1 VSPPTSATIAPHRY
15 LRRSPLYRL
24 HMQAGAQFEEL
35 EGTALVATYGNT
47 RAGEVEQA
55 SALGITD
62 LTPLP
67 RVGFK
72 GAGAP
77 AWAESQGVEIPT
89 RPNRSRSLHA
99 GAVSARLSNEEV
111 LILSDLAGKSRL
123 PHILVNAWSR
133 RTAVNTWLVPRGD
146 SHCWF
151 ALTGAAAAETL
162 SKLCAVDMRAHKFA
176 ATDIAQTSVA
186 GCDAIV
192 IRHDLLSHHCFYLLA
207 DLSLAQFLWEVL
219 LDAMHEFSGKPVG
232 IKALRSLSAQR

>member
-1 VSPPTSATIAPHRY
+1 VSPHTSAIISPHRY

-24 HMQAGAQFEEL
+24 HVQAEAQFEEL
-35 EGTALVATYGNT
+35 EGTAIVAAYGDAG
-47 RAGEVEQA
+47 AGETEQA
-55 SALGITD
+55 AALGVAD
-62 LTPLP
+62 LTPLS
-67 RVGFK
+67 RIGFK
-72 GAGAP
+72 GVGAP

-89 RPNRSRSLHA
+89 RPNQSRSLHA
-99 GAVSARLSNEEV
+99 GVVSARLSNEEILV
-111 LILSDLAGKSRL
+111 LSDLAGKSRL
-123 PHILVNAWSR
+123 PHTLENAWSR

-162 SKLCAVDMRAHKFA
+162 SKLCAVDLRAHKFA

-186 GCDAIV
+186 GCNAIV